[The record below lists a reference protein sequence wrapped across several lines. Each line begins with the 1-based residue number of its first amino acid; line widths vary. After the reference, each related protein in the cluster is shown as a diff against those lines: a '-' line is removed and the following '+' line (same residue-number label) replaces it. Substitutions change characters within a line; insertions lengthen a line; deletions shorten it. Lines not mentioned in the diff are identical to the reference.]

1 MANRTSATMA
11 IVSRVDNFTA
21 RPCLNRTPPERAGKM
36 APRGETA
43 AHAGGPGDR
52 HQCADHRPRGKASRP
67 RPSPAKASRNRAP
80 SWRLAI
86 KYQPGSHRCLDAST
100 FRRGNFLAS
109 GSPLQRREH
118 PPSRMSLD
126 LLKFPP
132 TGARAT
138 SRRARLCGA
147 QANSYDGK
155 RTLRRGRLLRAP
167 RYKRTAFRMA
177 CCQ

>member
-52 HQCADHRPRGKASRP
+52 HQCADHRPRGKAARP

-86 KYQPGSHRCLDAST
+86 KYQPRSHRCLDAST
-100 FRRGNFLAS
+100 FAAETSGERLGPFAHAS
-109 GSPLQRREH
+109 TCH
-118 PPSRMSLD
+118 
-126 LLKFPP
+126 
-132 TGARAT
+132 
-138 SRRARLCGA
+138 
-147 QANSYDGK
+147 
-155 RTLRRGRLLRAP
+155 RAP
-167 RYKRTAFRMA
+167 RQYVIG
-177 CCQ
+177 